1 MSKSTIGFG
10 YFTSLFFFTSCSS
23 KDSLQSYFV
32 NHQEDSAFIS
42 VDIPIS
48 FLNNEKIDFS
58 EDQTKAINSINKL
71 NVIAYSLADGNLD
84 EFNSQLFSVKNI
96 LKSNIYNDL
105 LRMGTSSGGK
115 VKVLYI
121 ENNKTIDEIVV
132 FGYSLEMGF
141 AIVRVLGND
150 MNLSQIMN
158 LGGIIDQLDTQ
169 HSNMDSFMKYLL

>member
-1 MSKSTIGFG
+1 
-10 YFTSLFFFTSCSS
+10 
-23 KDSLQSYFV
+23 
-32 NHQEDSAFIS
+32 
-42 VDIPIS
+42 
-48 FLNNEKIDFS
+48 
-58 EDQTKAINSINKL
+58 
-71 NVIAYSLADGNLD
+71 
-84 EFNSQLFSVKNI
+84 
-96 LKSNIYNDL
+96 
-105 LRMGTSSGGK
+105 MGTSSGGK